1 MVEWRK
7 DRAIYLQ
14 VIDLFK
20 RDIIL
25 GIYKPK
31 DKILSVREYAFK
43 LGINPNT
50 IVKVYDILFEE
61 GLIVPQSTNGYYITE
76 NEDILGR
83 LKPHFAQQYCEDFL
97 DQMKSIGYSKEE
109 AIVLLKEGK

>member
-31 DKILSVREYAFK
+31 DKILSVREYALR
-43 LGINPNT
+43 LGVNPNT
-50 IVKVYDILFEE
+50 IVKVYDMLCDE
-61 GLIVPQSTNGYYITE
+61 GLIEAQSTNGYFITE
-76 NEDILGR
+76 NKEILGK
-83 LKPHFAQQYCEDFL
+83 LKPDFAQQYCVDFL
-97 DQMKSIGYSKEE
+97 EQMKSIGYSKEE